1 MILGAVL
8 AVGTLVPISL
18 ATSNGVEGYRTFLQ
32 NSKKHTST
40 PLTNYMGWRTVVTY
54 KEKEAGRFLRTDR
67 LEDPWKDWKD
77 ARLRTFHHRKW
88 FYIAGIL
95 GFLALLYHAVRG
107 MTAWE
112 ATALSSMM
120 IAVVPELTCYYYSFL
135 IVMALLWHTRKEV
148 GLALLAVT
156 AATGF
161 IDWAPTQFLPRV
173 FPLNYLQMP
182 TWLDEQY
189 TWMSVATLLGIG
201 YILYHFGFVP
211 KSEPVPATVT
221 GDGEVGAPVRRK
233 PRNPRQPR
241 SKAAGSGTKAVSSR
255 RKDKER

>member
-1 MILGAVL
+1 
-8 AVGTLVPISL
+8 
-18 ATSNGVEGYRTFLQ
+18 
-32 NSKKHTST
+32 
-40 PLTNYMGWRTVVTY
+40 MGWRTVVTY

-95 GFLALLYHAVRG
+95 GFLVLLYRAVRG

-112 ATALSSMM
+112 ATALSSLM

-173 FPLNYLQMP
+173 FPFSYLQMP

-201 YILYHFGFVP
+201 YILYEFGFVP
-211 KSEPVPATVT
+211 KWEPVAVPAAAPA
-221 GDGEVGAPVRRK
+221 GSEGEAPVRRK
-233 PRNPRQPR
+233 SPKR
-241 SKAAGSGTKAVSSR
+241 SRGSKSSTTAGTGTKAPSDR
-255 RKDKER
+255 RKKH

>member
-1 MILGAVL
+1 
-8 AVGTLVPISL
+8 
-18 ATSNGVEGYRTFLQ
+18 VEGYRTFLQ

-40 PLTNYMGWRTVVTY
+40 PLTNYMGWRTWVTY

-88 FYIAGIL
+88 LYIAGIL
-95 GFLALLYHAVRG
+95 GFAALLYHAVRG
-107 MTAWE
+107 LSAWE

-135 IVMALLWHTRKEV
+135 IVLALLWEKRKEV

-161 IDWAPTQFLPRV
+161 IDWAPTQFLPKV
-173 FPLNYLQMP
+173 FPWVYVQMP

-189 TWMSVATLLGIG
+189 TWMSVATLLGIV
-201 YILYHFGFVP
+201 YILYEYGFVRRG
-211 KSEPVPATVT
+211 EPEQPPAV
-221 GDGEVGAPVRRK
+221 VGVAAAV
-233 PRNPRQPR
+233 
-241 SKAAGSGTKAVSSR
+241 SSAGSGASDSAASEGATGGASEGSGAASTRKSRKFQSSSR
-255 RKDKER
+255 RKKR